1 MKLKTLAEVMAELPE
16 ERRRNI
22 EARAQELIAEEETR
36 RAKRREKAHLH
47 GGADDDA
54 VPDAPIDIEDAE
66 PLAHAAT
73 SSD

>member
-16 ERRRNI
+16 ERRLQI
-22 EARAQELIAEEETR
+22 EARAQELIAEEEAR

-47 GGADDDA
+47 GGDDDAA

-66 PLAHAAT
+66 PVAQPA
-73 SSD
+73 D